1 MGFEPGFEFLV
12 EFLAALLIGLALL
25 GEDDV
30 VVLVM
35 SHLTAEA
42 GFFVT
47 EAGGEVAVRHAEI
60 DCGLFDGVEG
70 YPALFGFD
78 VYGYGVC
85 CGDVHFELGVRRFEV
100 GGMRYE
106 V

>member
-1 MGFEPGFEFLV
+1 MGFEPVHEFFV
-12 EFLAALLIGLALL
+12 ELLAALLIGLALL

-35 SHLTAEA
+35 SHLTDEA

-60 DCGLFDGVEG
+60 GSCLFDGVEG
-70 YPALFGFD
+70 DPSLFGFD
-78 VYGYGVC
+78 VYGYCVC
-85 CGDVHFELGVRRFEV
+85 CGDVHVSSLFG
-100 GGMRYE
+100 
-106 V
+106 

>member
-12 EFLAALLIGLALL
+12 ELLAALLIGLALL

-47 EAGGEVAVRHAEI
+47 EAGGEVAV
-60 DCGLFDGVEG
+60 
-70 YPALFGFD
+70 
-78 VYGYGVC
+78 
-85 CGDVHFELGVRRFEV
+85 
-100 GGMRYE
+100 
-106 V
+106 

>member
-1 MGFEPGFEFLV
+1 MLGFVVLEEALQFLV
-12 EFLAALLIGLALL
+12 ELLAALLIGLALL
-25 GEDDV
+25 GVDDV

-60 DCGLFDGVEG
+60 GCGLFDGAEG
-70 YPALFGFD
+70 DPALFGFD

-85 CGDVHFELGVRRFEV
+85 CCDVHVSSLLG
-100 GGMRYE
+100 
-106 V
+106 